1 MLARYAMAIPGGLAV
16 TLALVLAMQALIALG
31 NREQDESGVRYFVD
45 FVQVDRQETV
55 ERKDRKPDK
64 PPEPAE
70 PPPDM
75 SPPRTDAVEPV
86 AESISIGAVPI
97 STDIELGGVGLA
109 GGDGDYL
116 PIVKV
121 APVYPQ
127 RALARGIEGYVLVE
141 FTVTRSGTVKDVRV
155 IESEPPGIFD
165 DAAREAAA
173 KFKYKPRVVD
183 GQPIEV
189 AGVQNRITFQLE
201 R

>member
-1 MLARYAMAIPGGLAV
+1 MFGRYAIAIPGGLLV
-16 TLALVLAMQALIALG
+16 TLFLVFAMQALITMG
-31 NREQDESGVRYFVD
+31 NRDLDDSGVRHFVD
-45 FVQVDRQETV
+45 FVQAQREEVV
-55 ERKDRKPDK
+55 ERKDRKPEK
-64 PPEPAE
+64 PPEPAQ
-70 PPPDM
+70 PPPDQ
-75 SPPRTDAVEPV
+75 PQPRTDAVDPV
-86 AESISIGAVPI
+86 GESISIAAAPI
-97 STDIELGGVGLA
+97 STDVQLGGFGLG

-127 RALARGIEGYVLVE
+127 RALSRGIEGYVVVE
-141 FTVTRSGTVKDVRV
+141 FTVTGSGTVKDVRV
-155 IESEPPGIFD
+155 VEAEPPGMFE
-165 DAAREAAA
+165 DAASNAAL